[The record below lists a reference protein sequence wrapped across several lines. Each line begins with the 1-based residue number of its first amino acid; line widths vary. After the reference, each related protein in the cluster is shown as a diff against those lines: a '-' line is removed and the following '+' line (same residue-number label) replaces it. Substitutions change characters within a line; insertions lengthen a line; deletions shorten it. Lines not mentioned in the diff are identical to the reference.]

1 MKVPKLKLHD
11 MLVFKQKKHGKSG
24 INKLHYTIGKSHSNI
39 YQGKYLN
46 KIFLYKKSDPCVAAS
61 NVFTTD

>member
-1 MKVPKLKLHD
+1 

-24 INKLHYTIGKSHSNI
+24 INKLHYYRKNPHSNI

-46 KIFLYKKSDPCVAAS
+46 GDYIKNDPCVAAS

>member
-1 MKVPKLKLHD
+1 

-24 INKLHYTIGKSHSNI
+24 INKLHYTTGKSHSNI
-39 YQGKYLN
+39 YQGKYLD
-46 KIFLYKKSDPCVAAS
+46 FLYKKNDPCVAAS